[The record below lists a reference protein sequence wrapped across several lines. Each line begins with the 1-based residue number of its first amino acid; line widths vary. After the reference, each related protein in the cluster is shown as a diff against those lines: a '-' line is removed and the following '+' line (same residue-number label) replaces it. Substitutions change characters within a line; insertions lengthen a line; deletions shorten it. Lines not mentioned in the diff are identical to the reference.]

1 MQGKAL
7 KPRTPSESE
16 TQQQATHTLVNG
28 RSSDY
33 VNIKDRGFNYGDGIF
48 ETVFVRNGRLR
59 LWQLHKERLSNACRA
74 LGIHFSCQQE
84 LDEEADEL
92 CKRTHQDAVL
102 KIVVSRGGHRRG
114 YRPEDHVEANR
125 MLRLEPLSAN
135 NQNRDQGITL
145 CVCRQK
151 LMDVAKPLLGI
162 KHLGRLEQVMARA
175 EWGSEY
181 QEGLMLDTDGFVVE
195 GTMSNV
201 FLLRNKQLL
210 TPRID
215 RCGIL
220 GVLRRYLLEN
230 AASMDLDA
238 SETKLVLEDFLKSD
252 CVFVCNAIIGLW
264 PVKKLGGREW
274 QFPAAFRKIQEM
286 VDNRQ

>member
-1 MQGKAL
+1 MKHRAS
-7 KPRTPSESE
+7 SEPG
-16 TQQQATHTLVNG
+16 TRLQVTHTLVNG
-28 RSSDY
+28 QSSDF
-33 VNIKDRGFNYGDGIF
+33 VSVTDRAFNYGDGVF
-48 ETVFVRNGRLR
+48 ETVLVRNGQLC
-59 LWQLHKERLSNACRA
+59 LWQLHKERLANACRV
-74 LGIHFSCQQE
+74 LGIHFSRQQE

-92 CKRTHQDAVL
+92 CKRTCRQDAVL
-102 KIVVSRGGHRRG
+102 KIVVSRGGCRRG
-114 YRPEDHVEANR
+114 YRPEGHVEANR
-125 MLRLEPLSAN
+125 TLRLEPLFAN
-135 NQNRDQGITL
+135 DQNRKKGISL
-145 CVCRQK
+145 CVCRQR

-175 EWGSEY
+175 EWGQEY
-181 QEGLMLDTDGFVVE
+181 QEGLMLDVDGFVVE

-201 FLLRNKQLL
+201 FLLHGKQLL

-220 GVLRRYLLEN
+220 GVMRRYLLEN
-230 AASMDLDA
+230 AAGAGLDV

-264 PVKKLGGREW
+264 PVKKLGEREW
-274 QFPAAFRKIQEM
+274 HFPEAFRKIQKM